1 MNVHKVLL
9 LFVALMA
16 TGCSTSV
23 VSLPG
28 GTVQIGTSADEL
40 EHLHFTYPHVPE
52 RALEGELPERT
63 VRIAPFRIDRY
74 EAAGKDEHPL
84 VNVTW
89 QEASDY
95 CRARGGRLPTEA
107 EWEYAARGGLL
118 RKLFPWGDEPA
129 DPMRANYIVSGL
141 KTTTPVGSYP
151 PNGYGLYDMS
161 GNVWEWT
168 ADQWDAS
175 SRYVIRGGSFGGA
188 PVNLRAGYRDSHRA
202 DDRREF
208 VGFRC
213 AY

>member
-1 MNVHKVLL
+1 MTVRILLL
-9 LFVALMA
+9 LFLAPMA
-16 TGCSTSV
+16 MRCSTSV

-28 GTVQIGTSADEL
+28 GTVQIGTSAEEL
-40 EHLHFTYPHVPE
+40 ERLRALYPDVSA
-52 RALEGELPERT
+52 RVLEGELPERT
-63 VRIAPFRIDRY
+63 VQIAPFRIDRY
-74 EAAGKDEHPL
+74 EATGKTEHPL

-89 QEASDY
+89 QEAADY

-107 EWEYAARGGLL
+107 EWEYAARGGLV

-129 DPMRANYIVSGL
+129 GPERANYHASGI

-151 PNGYGLYDMS
+151 PNGFGLFDMS

-168 ADQWDAS
+168 ADAWDTNG
-175 SRYVIRGGSFGGA
+175 RYVIRGGSWGGA

-202 DDRREF
+202 NDPRDF